1 MYFFPCANNLSA
13 WQLRRYKFFLIRG
26 SESINKPASNSTQLQ
41 FSATEN
47 GQIAIPKECHVSAFK
62 NYNHNPVLE
71 YGLIEDL

>member
-1 MYFFPCANNLSA
+1 ME
-13 WQLRRYKFFLIRG
+13 K
-26 SESINKPASNSTQLQ
+26 
-41 FSATEN
+41 